1 MKGDFNMLH
10 PSYFEYPLENP
21 QSSVAS
27 AIAMGILIFA
37 LAIWYFGYFGKGDK

>member
-1 MKGDFNMLH
+1 MLN

-37 LAIWYFGYFGKGDK
+37 LVIWFFGYFGKGDK